1 MLRCI
6 QENLLIS
13 ILDNNKEN
21 ILELVEYVYEECLE
35 SVFNCRRK
43 SDWK

>member
-21 ILELVEYVYEECLE
+21 ILELVEYVYEECLK

-43 SDWK
+43 CDWK